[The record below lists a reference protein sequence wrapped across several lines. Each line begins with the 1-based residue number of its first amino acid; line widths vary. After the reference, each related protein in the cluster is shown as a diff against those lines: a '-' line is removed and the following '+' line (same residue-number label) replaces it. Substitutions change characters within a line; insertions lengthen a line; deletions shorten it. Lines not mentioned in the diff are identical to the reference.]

1 MDRFKRLFLW
11 ALYGLATVQFVWCY
25 LWLVRPYVQT
35 VWYEHGEE
43 RMPFQGRLLM
53 MYPMRWSHTNAP
65 LVWLSSWLSHYI
77 FWFPRVVSPEVL
89 TQAAISLVCIGIT
102 GWAATRIYEAA
113 SERKLLTPLIYPLV
127 LILCVATYVLHT
139 IQNFRFIYDLPS
151 LAFFSLALY
160 VLYFRKPLRW
170 FVAIFLVA
178 TINRET
184 TLLLLA
190 FFLLDRA
197 VVKGHFDWHRLYAWS
212 ELRIV
217 LPLAAFWGAWQIWIH
232 HVFAHSRSEMYSR
245 MPQNLSFFVLP
256 QAWPQMLGG
265 CCYLLPIVV
274 LFRRDLR
281 DPRLRAWLWVLPAW
295 FGFMFVYGILIETR
309 IFGELI
315 PYVAVAGALMG
326 ETVLARRIG
335 NAPPATEQM
344 KLSEPLRDAA

>member
-1 MDRFKRLFLW
+1 MNHFKRPFLQT
-11 ALYGLATVQFVWCY
+11 LYALATAQFVWCY

-53 MYPMRWSHTNAP
+53 VAPMRWAHTNGP
-65 LVWLSSWLSHYI
+65 LVQLSEWLSHYI

-89 TQAAISLVCIGIT
+89 VQAAISIVCLWVT
-102 GWAATRIYEAA
+102 GWAATRVYEAA
-113 SERKLLTPLIYPLV
+113 SERRLLTPLIYPLI
-127 LILCVATYVLHT
+127 LILCVTTYVLHT

-160 VLYFRKPLRW
+160 VLNFRKPIVW
-170 FVAIFLVA
+170 FVAIFVIA

-197 VVKGHFDWHRLYAWS
+197 VVHGRLEWRRLYAWGS
-212 ELRIV
+212 LRV
-217 LPLAAFWGAWQIWIH
+217 AVPLGIYWAGWQLYIH
-232 HVFAHSRSEMYSR
+232 RLFAQNRSEMYSR
-245 MPQNLSFFVLP
+245 MPQNLTFFVLP
-256 QAWPQMLGG
+256 QAWPQLLGG
-265 CCYLLPIVV
+265 CCYLLPIVI

-315 PYVAVAGALMG
+315 TFVAIAGALIS
-326 ETVLARRIG
+326 ETVLARRLETADA
-335 NAPPATEQM
+335 AP
-344 KLSEPLRDAA
+344 EPLRLENTLRDAA

>member
-1 MDRFKRLFLW
+1 
-11 ALYGLATVQFVWCY
+11 
-25 LWLVRPYVQT
+25 
-35 VWYEHGEE
+35 
-43 RMPFQGRLLM
+43 
-53 MYPMRWSHTNAP
+53 
-65 LVWLSSWLSHYI
+65 
-77 FWFPRVVSPEVL
+77 
-89 TQAAISLVCIGIT
+89 
-102 GWAATRIYEAA
+102 
-113 SERKLLTPLIYPLV
+113 LV

-151 LAFFSLALY
+151 LAFVSLALY

-197 VVKGHFDWHRLYAWS
+197 VEKGRLDWHRLYAWS

-232 HVFAHSRSEMYSR
+232 HLFAHSRSEMYSR

-315 PYVAVAGALMG
+315 PFVAVAGALMA
-326 ETVLARRIG
+326 ETVIIRRIG
-335 NAPPATEQM
+335 DSRRTPEEI
-344 KLSEPLRDAA
+344 KLPEPLRDAA